1 MPVPPVRVTNENA
14 LPEHPE
20 RDFVLYWM
28 IGARRST
35 HNFALDHARDI
46 AARLTKPLVVLEPL
60 RAGYRWASDRLHT
73 FVIEGMR
80 DNAAAF
86 SRARIAYHPY
96 VEPAPGDGRGLL
108 ASLGRHACAIVT
120 DDVPGFFQ
128 PRMVKA
134 AAHKVDVALMSVD
147 ANGLYPI
154 GATDKTF
161 PTAYAFR
168 RHLQKQLPP
177 HFAERPRDTL
187 TRASTEPVALPPD
200 VLRRWPA
207 ADLTDVARLV
217 ASLPID
223 HAVRAVPTPGG
234 SAAAARA
241 LETFIARRLARYATE
256 RSEPDADAASGL
268 SPYLHFGHIGAHAVF
283 DALAAHER
291 WDPSKAGGITS
302 GQKDGFWG
310 MSAAAESFLDELVT
324 WRELGFHTA
333 KKLPAFDRYESLPP
347 WARASLDK
355 HVGDGRAHTYTL
367 AQLADAETHDPIWN
381 AAQRQLVREG
391 TMHNYLRMLWGK
403 KVLEWSRTPQQ
414 AVEHLIELNNR
425 YALDGRDP
433 NSYSGILWCFGRYD
447 RPWGP
452 ERPIFG
458 VIRYMSSD
466 NTKRKLSLRAYLAKY
481 AEHPALL

>member
-1 MPVPPVRVTNENA
+1 VPIPAVRVTRENDR
-14 LPEHPE
+14 PVRPE

-46 AARLTKPLVVLEPL
+46 AAGLNKPLLVLEPL
-60 RAGYRWASDRLHT
+60 RAGYPWASDRLHT
-73 FVIEGMR
+73 FVVEGMR

-86 SRARIAYHPY
+86 SKAGITHYAY

-108 ASLGRHACAIVT
+108 AALARHACAVVT
-120 DDVPGFFQ
+120 DDIPGFFQ

-134 AAHKVDVALMSVD
+134 AAQKIDVALHSVD

-154 GATDKTF
+154 GATEKTF
-161 PTAYAFR
+161 PTAYVFR
-168 RHLQKQLPP
+168 RHLQKELPA
-177 HFAERPRDTL
+177 HLAERP
-187 TRASTEPVALPPD
+187 ASTLVRSKLEAARVPQE

-207 ADLTDVARLV
+207 ADLSDVPRLV

-223 HAVRAVPTPGG
+223 HTVTAVNTQGG
-234 SAAAARA
+234 SAAARKLVDAF
-241 LETFIARRLARYATE
+241 LDKRLARYATE

-283 DALAAHER
+283 DALAKHEQ
-291 WDPSKAGGITS
+291 WDPSRAGGIKS
-302 GQKDGFWG
+302 GHKEGFWG

-333 KKLPAFDRYESLPP
+333 KKIPAFDQYASLPP

-355 HVGDGRAHTYTL
+355 HAGDGRAHSYTL
-367 AQLADAETHDPIWN
+367 EELAGSRTHDPIWN

-403 KVLEWSRTPQQ
+403 KVLEWSRSPQQ
-414 AVEHLIELNNR
+414 ALAHLVELNNK

-466 NTKRKLSLRAYLAKY
+466 NTKRKFSLTRYLATY
-481 AEHPALL
+481 AAQPPLL